1 MEESVRKDA
10 GRGRRFCIMCL
21 WLDGL
26 ATLSKNSRR
35 VAIGGVLLAPAVWFA
50 DGVVDHY
57 FFSAGE
63 TLLTSLFSPEP
74 MDIWMRGM
82 AGLMFIVFGTYAA
95 FLLDRGERTEQE
107 LRRSNEQLEQLR
119 VELER
124 LVVVDPLTGVFNRR
138 KFHES
143 LGQAIVTAMRHQH
156 WFALL
161 MLDIDN
167 FKQINDRYGH
177 QVGDAVLR
185 IVCELVDS
193 SIRTSDQMFR
203 VGGEE
208 FCIVAV
214 AQDVENARVL
224 AEKVRQVVEGHDF
237 PEVGRVTISVGIAWF
252 REGDNQQNIYARA
265 DSALYRAKRQGRNCV
280 VYND

>member
-1 MEESVRKDA
+1 M
-10 GRGRRFCIMCL
+10 
-21 WLDGL
+21 DGL
-26 ATLSKNSRR
+26 ASLSKSSRR
-35 VAIGGVLLAPAVWFA
+35 VAIGGVLLAPVVWGA
-50 DGVVDHY
+50 DTAVDH
-57 FFSAGE
+57 FIFGPGE
-63 TLLTSLFSPEP
+63 SFLESLLHPSPIE
-74 MDIWMRGM
+74 IWVRTM
-82 AGLMFIVFGTYAA
+82 AGVMFVIFGTYAA
-95 FLLDRGERTEQE
+95 FLLDRAERTELE
-107 LRRSNEQLEQLR
+107 LRRSNAELEELR
-119 VELER
+119 EELER

-143 LGQAIVTAMRHQH
+143 LGQAIVAAMRHQH
-156 WFALL
+156 RFALL

-177 QVGDAVLR
+177 QAGDAVLR
-185 IVCELVDS
+185 IVCELVDAT
-193 SIRTSDQMFR
+193 IRAADQMFR

-224 AEKVRQVVEGHDF
+224 AEKVRGVVEEHDF

-252 REGDNQQNIYARA
+252 REGDNQQNLYARA

>member
-1 MEESVRKDA
+1 VEESSEKDA
-10 GRGRRFCIMCL
+10 FKGRRFCLLCL
-21 WLDGL
+21 WMDGL
-26 ATLSKNSRR
+26 ASLSKSSRR
-35 VAIGGVLLAPAVWFA
+35 VAIGGVLLAPVVWWADAAV
-50 DGVVDHY
+50 DY
-57 FFSAGE
+57 FIFSSGE
-63 TLLTSLFSPEP
+63 SFLESLLHPSPLE
-74 MDIWMRGM
+74 IWVRSM
-82 AGLMFIVFGTYAA
+82 AGVMFVIFGTYAA
-95 FLLDRGERTEQE
+95 FLLDRAERTELE
-107 LRRSNEQLEQLR
+107 LRNSNAKLEELR

-177 QVGDAVLR
+177 QVGDDVLR
-185 IVCELVDS
+185 LVCKLVDS
-193 SIRTSDQMFR
+193 SIRSSDQMFR

-214 AQDVENARVL
+214 ALDVEKARVL
-224 AEKVRQVVEGHDF
+224 AEKVRSAVEAYDF
-237 PEVGRVTISVGIAWF
+237 PGVGRVTISVGIAWF
-252 REGDNQQNIYARA
+252 REGDNQQNLYARA
-265 DSALYRAKRQGRNCV
+265 DSALYRAKRQGRNCM

>member
-35 VAIGGVLLAPAVWFA
+35 VAIGGVLLAPAVWLA
-50 DGVVDHY
+50 DGLVDHY
-57 FFSAGE
+57 FFSTGE
-63 TLLTSLFSPEP
+63 TLLESLFSPSP
-74 MDIWMRGM
+74 MDIWVRGM

-124 LVVVDPLTGVFNRR
+124 LVVVDPLTGAFNRR

-143 LGQAIVTAMRHQH
+143 LGLAIAAAMRHQH
-156 WFALL
+156 MFALL

-167 FKQINDRYGH
+167 FKQINDRHGH
-177 QVGDAVLR
+177 QTGDTVLR
-185 IVCELVDS
+185 GVCDLVDS
-193 SIRTSDQMFR
+193 TIRSSDQLFR

-214 AQDVENARVL
+214 ALEVESARVL
-224 AEKVRQVVEGHDF
+224 AEKIRAVVESHRFDA
-237 PEVGRVTISVGIAWF
+237 VGNVTISIGIAWF
-252 REGDNQQNIYARA
+252 KDGDNQQNIYARA
-265 DSALYRAKRQGRNCV
+265 DDALYRAKRQGRNCV
-280 VYND
+280 VYGG

>member
-1 MEESVRKDA
+1 MEEIRSRNASK
-10 GRGRRFCIMCL
+10 GRRFCLLCL
-21 WLDGL
+21 WMDGL
-26 ATLSKNSRR
+26 ASLSKSSRR
-35 VAIGGVLLAPAVWFA
+35 VAVGGVLLAPVVWCA
-50 DGVVDHY
+50 DTMVDY
-57 FFSAGE
+57 FIFGAGE
-63 TLLTSLFSPEP
+63 SFLESLLHPTPVEMWVRL
-74 MDIWMRGM
+74 M

-95 FLLDRGERTEQE
+95 FLLDRAERTERE
-107 LRRSNEQLEQLR
+107 LRSSNAQLEELR

-280 VYND
+280 VYNE